1 MVDNNET
8 EVKII
13 TKENEKNDKEIKQN
27 NDNKEQTFGELTKEQ
42 FELMK
47 KIRDETISRTERY
60 SELIKDPDSNDMIFS
75 ISDNKNIKKRNKN
88 NIIDSNSIISNT
100 IGIIDNPKKEEEI
113 NPNKERVYNA
123 SHPFLFIQD
132 EPLIILGPDTIYY
145 VWIFSIF
152 SFFSII
158 IYSLKNSNIFFKF
171 LFISGYLFF
180 VVTYTILL
188 LLNPGFPKNKNKLDP
203 VMLQAHYHQCKD
215 CNGISFKQEVKLT
228 LHCQKCKICIEN
240 FDHHCK
246 FATKCIG
253 RGNKTIFKIWLYSIG
268 IFFIICFL
276 YLLF

>member
-1 MVDNNET
+1 MEDENET
-8 EVKII
+8 QVKII
-13 TKENEKNDKEIKQN
+13 KKENEKNEKEIQNN
-27 NDNKEQTFGELTKEQ
+27 NDNKEKYSGELTKEQ

-47 KIRDETISRTERY
+47 KIRDEAISRTERY
-60 SELIKDPDSNDMIFS
+60 SELIKDPDSNEIIFK
-75 ISDNKNIKKRNKN
+75 ISDNNKIKKRNKN
-88 NIIDSNSIISNT
+88 NIIDSNSIINT
-100 IGIIDNPKKEEEI
+100 IGIIDNQKKEEEI

-123 SHPFLFIQD
+123 SHPFLFIHD
-132 EPLIILGPDTIYY
+132 EPLIILGPDTLYY
-145 VWIFSIF
+145 VWIFSII

-180 VVTYTILL
+180 AGTYTILL
-188 LLNPGFPKNKNKLDP
+188 LINPGFPKNKNKLDP
-203 VMLQAHYHQCKD
+203 SMLQNHYHQCEY
-215 CNGISFKQEVKLT
+215 CNGIYFKQEGKLT
-228 LHCQKCKICIEN
+228 LHCEKCKICIEN

-253 RGNKTIFKIWLYSIG
+253 RGNKKIFKAWLYSIG